1 MVTWWCSVLL
11 DWGVPRIVVVMVA
24 VGEACGR
31 NVEDRADGERRG
43 QEGRGNGDKNVS
55 NIRSIEKR
63 TSASH
68 HRVGAKEDERERK
81 SNGVRW
87 LLCRLMFER
96 ASFRP
101 ISSHE
106 KGPGERARDEM
117 RDAIM
122 RGMDPG
128 TGG

>member
-1 MVTWWCSVLL
+1 
-11 DWGVPRIVVVMVA
+11 MVA

-31 NVEDRADGERRG
+31 NVEDRGDGERCG
-43 QEGRGNGDKNVS
+43 QGGRGSRDKNVS
-55 NIRSIEKR
+55 NIRSIKKR

-68 HRVGAKEDERERK
+68 HRVGAKKEDERERK

-87 LLCRLMFER
+87 LLCGLMFER

-106 KGPGERARDEM
+106 KGPGEKETRCEY
-117 RDAIM
+117 AIM
-122 RGMDPG
+122 RGMDPE